1 MYAHTPS
8 MNHSMLSVLL
18 GIITATAI
26 FTCFQASIQTPDQL
40 SPQGCRMS
48 YMSPSY
54 ILQSGFNASWTSL
67 SGRYSLWLYREV
79 GWDNNQVCRFRVG
92 NEQLINSTYH
102 SRPERLCFSFQETRV
117 HLIKCV
123 PSLPLQ
129 RGSISPPHMSYHPN
143 FLPVLRRVDR

>member
-1 MYAHTPS
+1 VYILH

-18 GIITATAI
+18 GVFTAVTI
-26 FTCFQASIQTPDQL
+26 FASFRASIQVPDQL

-79 GWDNNQVCRFRVG
+79 GWENNQVCRLRVG
-92 NEQLINSTYH
+92 GVQFMNSTHH
-102 SRPERLCFSFQETRV
+102 SHQERLYFSFLETQV
-117 HLIKCV
+117 HLIKYA
-123 PSLPLQ
+123 PSPPLQ
-129 RGSISPPHMSYHPN
+129 HGSISPLHMSYHPT
-143 FLPVLRRVDR
+143 FPPVLRPVNR